1 MPHDVIGIAPR
12 RAGLSPRRQRRELL
26 QLAAAGGLSVV
37 FFVVPLALTRPA
49 APPPP
54 PPAAAAAAPAEPI
67 DAVRVVSTTVSADT
81 SVLRFA
87 EVPGPAA
94 RPRRAAL
101 RRPERART
109 ASADTRPRFVRR
121 LARLFAG
128 DGRHEIQPF
137 PTVPSTNR

>member
-12 RAGLSPRRQRRELL
+12 RAESLPRRERRQLL
-26 QLAAAGGLSVV
+26 QLAAAGGLSVI

-49 APPPP
+49 APPP
-54 PPAAAAAAPAEPI
+54 AAAASAAPAEPI
-67 DAVRVVSTTVSADT
+67 DDAVRVVSTTVSADT

-94 RPRRAAL
+94 PPRRAAL